1 MAVLKL
7 ALLAAGASAFVAPT
21 PKTSMMA
28 LKADAVIEEEAAPEP
43 AAPAAAPAAAMTFGK
58 MLGDEQFDYS
68 SIVGGARPRPSRPPA
83 PISARIRRARR
94 PGARRAPRDRPPP
107 RATPTRP
114 PPSQP
119 RAAWACRTRST
130 R

>member
-28 LKADAVIEEEAAPEP
+28 LKADAVVEEEAAP

-68 SIVGGARPRPSRPPA
+68 SIVGGARPRPRRPPA

>member
-28 LKADAVIEEEAAPEP
+28 LKADAVVEEEAAPEP

-68 SIVGGARPRPSRPPA
+68 SIVGGARPRPSPPRLRFPRGSAARGA
-83 PISARIRRARR
+83 PARAARRATAPSRARR
-94 PGARRAPRDRPPP
+94 RP
-107 RATPTRP
+107 AP